1 MSFVEHVEG
10 FLPLLLLQ
18 QVQNAHKE
26 WFLDWRFFYTELIV
40 GGNLLRILTDRD
52 CDTDTDE
59 FKSTSELLFVVSSP
73 LTKTMNQCCIA
84 LSIYVTFNISTEVYN
99 AT

>member
-1 MSFVEHVEG
+1 MSFLEHVEG

-26 WFLDWRFFYTELIV
+26 WFLDWRFFHTELIV

-59 FKSTSELLFVVSSP
+59 FRIHIGTSFCTEFLSDKNNESMLHS
-73 LTKTMNQCCIA
+73 
-84 LSIYVTFNISTEVYN
+84 SIYICHIQYFHGGV
-99 AT
+99 